1 MNFKEL
7 VLTRE
12 SVRSYDS
19 EKPIPMDLIID
30 ILETAHFAPSAVNN
44 QPWEIL
50 VFTSGEKLEEIKS
63 CYKRDWI
70 NSAPVIIAVK
80 GDKSKSWIRK
90 TDGYNSL
97 ETDLAILMD
106 HIILAATEKGLG
118 TCWVENYIPEKLAEV
133 LELKPNEEI
142 FAITPLGYPSKG
154 YISHQKKRKSLNEI
168 AFVIK

>member
-12 SVRSYDS
+12 SVRDYDS
-19 EKPIPMDLIID
+19 TKIIPTDLIID
-30 ILETAHFAPSAVNN
+30 ILETAHYAPSAVNN

-50 VFTSGEKLEEIKS
+50 IFNEGEKLKEIKS

-80 GDKSKSWIRK
+80 GNKSKAWMRK

-118 TCWVENYIPEKLAEV
+118 TCWVGNFIPKKISEV
-133 LELKPNEEI
+133 LELNPDEQI
-142 FAITPLGYPSKG
+142 YAITPLGYPAKD
-154 YISHQKKRKSLNEI
+154 YLKHRKKRKSLNEI
-168 AFVIK
+168 AFFIK